1 MSIFKRLFGSVN
13 ELKESV
19 EQKEITNKINNLYES
34 IVKGVEELNAK
45 VNSVKEL
52 KEKLKNLPPPPENAK
67 ETSSDEANKP
77 EGKKT
82 DEKSD
87 KVPLPALL
95 PPIAA
100 PPKPATSSS
109 SEYGSGSGTGSD
121 EKPGALPPP
130 PAFGAPPI
138 AKPNTD
144 SSPLPMHGAAEVIP
158 RDSLDSPDYDGGKKR
173 KTRAKAKRTISKN
186 KNNSNKR
193 TRKNK
198 NKDKN
203 KDKEATPESASAEA
217 AI

>member
-34 IVKGVEELNAK
+34 IVKGVEELNVK

-52 KEKLKNLPPPPENAK
+52 KEKLKNLPPPPPEKPK
-67 ETSSDEANKP
+67 ETSSSETNKP
-77 EGKKT
+77 EEKKT
-82 DEKSD
+82 DEKTD
-87 KVPLPALL
+87 KVPLPAPL
-95 PPIAA
+95 PPMAV

-109 SEYGSGSGTGSD
+109 GESGSGSGSD
-121 EKPGALPPP
+121 EKPNAPPPP

-138 AKPNTD
+138 AKQNTD

-158 RDSLDSPDYDGGKKR
+158 PYSPDSLEYDGGKKR

-198 NKDKN
+198 NKDK
-203 KDKEATPESASAEA
+203 ETTPESANTEA